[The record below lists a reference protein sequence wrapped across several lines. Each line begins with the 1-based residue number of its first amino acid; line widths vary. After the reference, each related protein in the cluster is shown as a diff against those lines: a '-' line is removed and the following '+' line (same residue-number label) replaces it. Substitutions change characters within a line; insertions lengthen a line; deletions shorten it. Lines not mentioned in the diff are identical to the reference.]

1 MGVQSDKTCNMVA
14 PPAITLFV
22 HLTAGTITRHH
33 VALET
38 TIRKQP
44 NTVRRIMS
52 FHYCS
57 LVISLQSWKK
67 IVELKP
73 RVMGL
78 SNWQIHAAS
87 PALKHTRHLSFLHSW
102 HLVAKIFPHRPRVPC
117 PIRPA
122 AQEIW
127 RNHLPGQGQTLP
139 RSQFGNSGSEH
150 GPMGF
155 LLGKRLA
162 SPSWHNFTRVS
173 SSLDGGNMDEPH
185 HQK

>member
-1 MGVQSDKTCNMVA
+1 MTLGVNQ
-14 PPAITLFV
+14 LL
-22 HLTAGTITRHH
+22 LTIWHH

-44 NTVRRIMS
+44 NPVRRIMS

-78 SNWQIHAAS
+78 SNWQIHAVS

-102 HLVAKIFPHRPRVPC
+102 HLVAKIFPHRPTGFRAPSV
-117 PIRPA
+117 RL
-122 AQEIW
+122 
-127 RNHLPGQGQTLP
+127 RK
-139 RSQFGNSGSEH
+139 RSEGITFPDRAEH
-150 GPMGF
+150 CLDPSLGIVGVNIGPW
-155 LLGKRLA
+155 A
-162 SPSWHNFTRVS
+162 SF
-173 SSLDGGNMDEPH
+173 
-185 HQK
+185 